1 MGDWTPINQLP
12 PEGQL
17 IHVKLY
23 DGLGAYAFPFD
34 CSLCSD
40 GKFYNVSDPK
50 RPVQL
55 AKRVVAWKSAYTGTG
70 DSRG

>member
-12 PEGQL
+12 PDNEL

-34 CSLCSD
+34 CVRRD
-40 GKFYNVSDPK
+40 GRYYNVSDPK
-50 RPVQL
+50 RPVAL
-55 AKRVVAWKSAYTGTG
+55 VKRVVAWKSAYSAG
-70 DSRG
+70 DAQK